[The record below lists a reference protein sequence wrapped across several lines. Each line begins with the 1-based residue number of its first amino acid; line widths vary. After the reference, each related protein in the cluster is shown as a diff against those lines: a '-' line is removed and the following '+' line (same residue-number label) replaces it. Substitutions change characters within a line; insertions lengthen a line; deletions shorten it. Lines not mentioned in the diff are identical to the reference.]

1 MNSMALLRR
10 ANDSD
15 LEPVKNLLIENNQ
28 KPTIVFNERTLYF
41 IAEVDKQIIG
51 TIGAELSDHAALI
64 RSTAVLKQWRSG
76 GIAARLVAMMFQ
88 SLKENGVRNF
98 YLFSRDSGPYWQK
111 FGFEQCAVREI
122 IDHLPDAPQVL
133 GYLDDNSIWTD
144 VAWRLFEKE
153 Q

>member
-1 MNSMALLRR
+1 M
-10 ANDSD
+10 
-15 LEPVKNLLIENNQ
+15 IENNQ
-28 KPTIVFNERTLYF
+28 KPTIVFNEKTLYF

-111 FGFEQCAVREI
+111 FGFEQCAVRGI
-122 IDHLPDAPQVL
+122 IDHLPDVPQVL
-133 GYLDDNSIWTD
+133 GYLEDNSIWTD

>member
-1 MNSMALLRR
+1 MALLRR

-51 TIGAELSDHAALI
+51 TIGAEISDHAALI
-64 RSTAVLKQWRSG
+64 RSTAVLKRWRSG

-133 GYLDDNSIWTD
+133 GYLEDNSIWTD

>member
-1 MNSMALLRR
+1 
-10 ANDSD
+10 
-15 LEPVKNLLIENNQ
+15 LIENNQ
-28 KPTIVFNERTLYF
+28 KPTIVFNEKTLYF

-111 FGFEQCAVREI
+111 FGFEQCAVRGI

-133 GYLDDNSIWTD
+133 GYLEDNSIWTD

>member
-133 GYLDDNSIWTD
+133 GYLEDNSIWAD

>member
-1 MNSMALLRR
+1 
-10 ANDSD
+10 
-15 LEPVKNLLIENNQ
+15 LIENNQ
-28 KPTIVFNERTLYF
+28 KPTIVFNEKTLYF

-111 FGFEQCAVREI
+111 FGFEQCAVRGI

-133 GYLDDNSIWTD
+133 GYLEDNSIWAD